1 MGRQV
6 SLTLWGKQAE
16 DFDASSQPVVALKG
30 AKLSDF
36 GGRSLS
42 TMSATVLQ
50 VNPDILEAHKL
61 RGWFDNVGCTAASMS
76 ISGQRGQGSANSA
89 YKTFAEVKLENLGS
103 GDKPDYYTVKAL
115 VALINKERALYQ
127 ACPSQDCN
135 KKVFSRLHL
144 ITFS

>member
-1 MGRQV
+1 MV
-6 SLTLWGKQAE
+6 LTLWGKQAE
-16 DFDASSQPVVALKG
+16 DFDVSSQPVVVLKG

-42 TMSATVLQ
+42 TTIGTVLMFD
-50 VNPDILEAHKL
+50 PDMSETKII
-61 RGWFDNVGCTAASMS
+61 RCWFDNVGRTMASTS
-76 ISGQRGQGSANSA
+76 ISNQGSLNSA
-89 YKTFAEVKLENLGS
+89 YKTFAEAKLENLGG

-115 VALINKERALYQ
+115 VALINKERVLYQ

-135 KKVFSRLHL
+135 KKVFSHLHL